1 MVLLQLTFGRVFQV
15 YVIQGFLCV
24 FFCFLAYK
32 IIKRNKKR
40 LNATLS
46 GFYLSVALAMAL
58 NVIYAS
64 LKSELVVKI
73 LNLTT
78 NYSLCMSAI
87 FLMLFNLIMY
97 KSEKAITQKKEL
109 AIVLIFGCLLFLTF
123 LIPNNVTINETTNW
137 IPVWNFTYYIYVIII
152 ITVANIIAIYLSF
165 KIYLDIQD
173 KQLKK
178 KWLLFMIGT
187 FGLIITLC
195 GAFTAN
201 FLNILIFRT
210 IWNYY
215 SLTIVLWASLIY
227 YGVIRQLE
235 Q

>member
-1 MVLLQLTFGRVFQV
+1 MVLLQLTIGRILQV
-15 YVIQGFLCV
+15 YIIQGFLCV

-46 GFYLSVALAMAL
+46 LFYLSVALAMAL
-58 NVIYAS
+58 NMIYAS
-64 LKSELVVKI
+64 LQIELIVKT

-78 NYSLCMSAI
+78 NYSLCIASV

-97 KSEKAITQKKEL
+97 KSEKVISQKKE
-109 AIVLIFGCLLFLTF
+109 ISIILIFGCLLLLKF
-123 LIPNNVTINETTNW
+123 LIPNNVTINASTNW
-137 IPVWNFTYYIYVIII
+137 IPVWNLTYYVYVIII
-152 ITVANIIAIYLSF
+152 ITATCVITIYLSF
-165 KIYLDIQD
+165 KIYTDIEA

-178 KWLLFMIGT
+178 KWLLFMIGI
-187 FGLIITLC
+187 FGLYSVLY

-201 FLNILIFRT
+201 YLDILIFRT

-227 YGVIRQLE
+227 FGVIRQL
-235 Q
+235 

>member
-1 MVLLQLTFGRVFQV
+1 MVLLQLTFGRIFQV

-46 GFYLSVALAMAL
+46 AFYLSVALAMAL
-58 NVIYAS
+58 NMIYAS
-64 LKSELVVKI
+64 LQIEFIVKT

-78 NYSLCMSAI
+78 NYCLCIASV
-87 FLMLFNLIMY
+87 FLMMFNLIMY
-97 KSEKAITQKKEL
+97 KSQKVITQKIEI
-109 AIVLIFGCLLFLTF
+109 AIILIFGCLLLLKF
-123 LIPNNVTINETTNW
+123 LIPNNITINETTNW
-137 IPVWNFTYYIYVIII
+137 IPVWNLTYYIYVIII
-152 ITVANIIAIYLSF
+152 LTAANIITTYLAF
-165 KIYLDIQD
+165 KIYYDIED

-178 KWLLFMIGT
+178 KWLLFMIGI
-187 FGLIITLC
+187 FGLYIVLY

-201 FLNILIFRT
+201 ILDILIFRT

-227 YGVIRQLE
+227 FGVIRQL
-235 Q
+235 

>member
-1 MVLLQLTFGRVFQV
+1 MVLLQLTFGRIFQV
-15 YVIQGFLCV
+15 YVVQGFLCV

-58 NVIYAS
+58 NMIYAS
-64 LKSELVVKI
+64 LKFALTVKA

-78 NYSLCMSAI
+78 NYSLCIASV

-97 KSEKAITQKKEL
+97 KSQKVITQRIEI
-109 AIVLIFGCLLFLTF
+109 AIILIFGCLLLLKF
-123 LIPNNVTINETTNW
+123 LILNNVTINETTNW
-137 IPVWNFTYYIYVIII
+137 IPVWNLMYYIYVIII
-152 ITVANIIAIYLSF
+152 ITATCVITIYLSF
-165 KIYLDIQD
+165 KIYTDIED

-178 KWLLFMIGT
+178 KWLLFMIGI
-187 FGLIITLC
+187 FGLYTVLY

-201 FLNILIFRT
+201 FLDILIFRT

-227 YGVIRQLE
+227 FGVIKQL
-235 Q
+235 